1 MADLS
6 GGMIRQAEAPAGTAR
21 WVRCDFGGG
30 LAAGRGRDPASGNQ
44 ALLGELIQ
52 AWIDTGAQCP

>member
-1 MADLS
+1 
-6 GGMIRQAEAPAGTAR
+6 MIWLHGAGSRAPDAIPPG
-21 WVRCDFGGG
+21 
-30 LAAGRGRDPASGNQ
+30 SQ